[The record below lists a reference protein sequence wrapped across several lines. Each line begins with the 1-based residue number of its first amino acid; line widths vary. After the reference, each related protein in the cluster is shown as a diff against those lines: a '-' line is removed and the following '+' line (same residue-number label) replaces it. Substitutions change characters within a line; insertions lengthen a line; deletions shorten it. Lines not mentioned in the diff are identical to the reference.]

1 MPGHLKK
8 ILDFV
13 AKESI
18 LKKTALA
25 RMSALVGEDVSRISD
40 ETPDDPVR
48 EDQYI
53 RAAQQILGLE
63 VWDLTL

>member
-18 LKKTALA
+18 LKKTSLA
-25 RMSALVGEDVSRISD
+25 RMSLLVGEDVSRVTE
-40 ETPDDPVR
+40 ETPDDPAR
-48 EDQYI
+48 EEKYI
-53 RAAQQILGLE
+53 GAAQKILGLE
-63 VWDLTL
+63 MWDLTL